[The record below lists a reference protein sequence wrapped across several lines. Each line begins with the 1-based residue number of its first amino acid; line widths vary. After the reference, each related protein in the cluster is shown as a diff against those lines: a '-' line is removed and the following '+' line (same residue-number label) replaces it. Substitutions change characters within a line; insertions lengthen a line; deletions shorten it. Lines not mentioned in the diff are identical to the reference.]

1 MNLVVSFDQG
11 VSSLPTGFVS
21 AVNYVVNYF
30 DQLFTNPVTVN
41 IAVGYGEID
50 GYRLAPNALG
60 ESLPGI
66 SGQAG
71 YVFLESYRQSR
82 SALLAQNAPGSS
94 TLPSASPAPGQLAM
108 TAAEAKA
115 LGLYSSSTGLDG
127 WVGFSSS
134 PNIFSYSAGSAPGS
148 NQYYFIGVVEHE
160 FTEVMGRA
168 SFLDQA
174 PSYYSLIDLY
184 RYAAPGMRQLGTGA
198 ASYFSIDGGS
208 TNLDNWN
215 NYQTGNNGD
224 LTDWAPSAG
233 YDAFDDNG
241 YPGVINQFTTTDITL
256 MRALGWQT
264 IPPPVV
270 TATNQTVAYNQSIP
284 LTSIFSVGG
293 TGITQYQLWF
303 SYPQGGAPALGTVTN
318 NGAAIPLDQAVTLTS
333 LTGLAYTGGATHGT
347 DEIWLKA
354 FNGIWDATWVRADIT
369 DLGIAP
375 PVVTAINQT
384 VAYNQSVPLSSIF
397 SVTGSGITQYQ
408 VWFSYPQG
416 GAPALGTVT
425 NNGAAIPLDQ
435 AVTLTSLTRLAYTGG
450 ATHGTDEIWLKAF
463 DGNWNGGW
471 VQANIIDPGVIA
483 PVVTANNQTVAYNQT
498 VPLTDI
504 FSVSGTGITQYQL
517 WFSWPQGGAPALGT
531 VTNNGTPVPLDQT
544 VTLTSLTGLTYT
556 GSANSGTDGIWLRA
570 FNGNWNG
577 GWVQANINDPGIT
590 TAAIT
595 VSNQTVGYNQ
605 SVPLTSIFSVSGG
618 ATQYQI
624 WFSWPEQ
631 GMPALGTLTN
641 NGTPILLDQAVTVSS
656 LSGLV
661 YTGSAS
667 QGTDHIWLKPFNGT
681 WNNSW
686 IQASISDSGSSAQTA
701 AQTDSSALTNNSS
714 MTGSMV
720 IGAGETV
727 DPGGGF
733 SGKVTFFAET
743 GTLKLDNSS
752 SFAGTVAGLRGQDAI
767 DFADIGFGANS
778 SLGYSPNADNSGG
791 TLSVG
796 DGTHTA
802 NIALLG
808 NYIAS
813 SFVAASDGHG
823 GTVVY
828 DPPASGATDSNP
840 ATLANTQ
847 H

>member
-354 FNGIWDATWVRADIT
+354 F
-369 DLGIAP
+369 
-375 PVVTAINQT
+375 
-384 VAYNQSVPLSSIF
+384 
-397 SVTGSGITQYQ
+397 
-408 VWFSYPQG
+408 
-416 GAPALGTVT
+416 
-425 NNGAAIPLDQ
+425 
-435 AVTLTSLTRLAYTGG
+435 
-450 ATHGTDEIWLKAF
+450 

-752 SFAGTVAGLRGQDAI
+752 SFAGTVVGLRGQDAI